1 MTAKVFAW
9 PPVGALG
16 TEWTE
21 IAPVQISRSMVTGAE
36 RVSAFQRKR
45 RLATISVPGIGRTTY
60 DGGYMEMLKRY
71 LAGTNLVRLH
81 SYPVAWHLDRPE
93 RVTARGKVFSNLG
106 QTYVEVFGLKPSTQV
121 CRPGDFLTLFIP
133 PASAAA
139 GDPLPWRD
147 GDDPVSWDVDDATS
161 ADPLTWFA
169 GSPDFGTTVQVTQP
183 VISDDTGRAVVPI
196 FETVA
201 DYPNLIH
208 LTFGAC
214 ATGAFRPISYPRAVQ
229 PNSGSWSYDWEF
241 REVFADEVGGFLEVN
256 PWAR

>member
-9 PPVGALG
+9 PPVSAIGS
-16 TEWTE
+16 EWTE
-21 IAPVQISRSMVTGAE
+21 IAPIQVSRSMITGAE

-45 RLATISVPGIGRTTY
+45 RLASISVPGLGMNHH

-71 LAGTNLVRLH
+71 LAGVNLVRLH
-81 SYPVAWHLDRPE
+81 SYPVAWHLRKPDRIM
-93 RVTARGKVFSNLG
+93 ARGKVFTNIG
-106 QTYVEVFGLKPSTQV
+106 QTYVEVFGLHPSVDV

-133 PASAAA
+133 PA
-139 GDPLPWRD
+139 GTTLDDPLPWRNGANPLD
-147 GDDPVSWDVDDATS
+147 WFVDDTS
-161 ADPLTWFA
+161 EPDALTWYS
-169 GSPDFGTTVQVTQP
+169 GNPDFGTTVQVTQP

-201 DYPNLIH
+201 DFENIH
-208 LTFGAC
+208 LIFGSR
-214 ATGAFRPISYPRAVQ
+214 ATGVFRPVSYPRAVQ
-229 PNSGSWSYDWEF
+229 PSSGAWSYDWQF